1 MTRESNEKKAYFY
14 AGVTVIFW
22 STVATAFKI
31 GLGFLSPLQLV
42 LVSSYISTLI
52 LGIILIVQ
60 HKLHYVFKT
69 RKGDIIQSALAG
81 FLNPFLYYL
90 ILFKAYSLLPAQVA
104 QPLNMTWPLVLTF
117 LSVPLLKQKIE
128 AKSYLALFISF
139 AGVLFIS
146 SQGEIINYRI
156 KEPAGV
162 FYALISTL
170 VWSLFW
176 IANLKDKRD
185 EVTKLFMG
193 FVFASFYITILYLFI
208 GKWSVFTTPGI
219 LAGIYIGA
227 FEMGFSFVFWLLAL
241 KYAKT
246 TGFISNLIYLSP
258 FLSLIFIHYILGE
271 QIYFTTFT
279 GLILI
284 IAGIILQKIRF
295 KRKKYAQDLYN

>member
-1 MTRESNEKKAYFY
+1 MTTGTNEKKAYFY
-14 AGVTVIFW
+14 AGLTVIFW

-42 LVSSYISTLI
+42 LVSSYTSTLI
-52 LGIILIVQ
+52 LGIILVVQ
-60 HKLHYVFKT
+60 QKQHDIFKA
-69 RKGDIIQSALAG
+69 RKHDVAQSALVG

-139 AGVLFIS
+139 TGVLFIS

-156 KEPAGV
+156 KEPEGV
-162 FYALISTL
+162 FYALISTV

-176 IANLKDKRD
+176 IFNLRDKRD
-185 EVTKLFMG
+185 EITKLFMG
-193 FVFASFYITILYLFI
+193 FVFASLYITILYMFI
-208 GKWSVFTTPGI
+208 GNWSVFTFPGI
-219 LAGIYIGA
+219 MAGMYVGS

-258 FLSLIFIHYILGE
+258 FLSLIFIHFILGE
-271 QIYFTTFT
+271 QIFFTTFA

-295 KRKKYAQDLYN
+295 RKKPRQ